1 MTDFRAMCAELLEWA
16 EHTSSHY
23 YKQADVIVR
32 ARALLAQPEPPGS
45 SCTRPA
51 SLTSK
56 ASGCRSINPLP
67 RPPSMSDLSPAAQAV
82 LDAFFAS
89 DWEDEP
95 LHANIAAAL
104 RKLEDILAQ
113 VEQSPCRPIWSEP
126 SLLSGSGYSGA
137 SPPSPPSWRASELA
151 HLPFRASTGPQP

>member
-32 ARALLAQPEPPGS
+32 ARALLAQPEPPLSS

-113 VEQSPCRPIWSEP
+113 DRAEP
-126 SLLSGSGYSGA
+126 L
-137 SPPSPPSWRASELA
+137 PPDLERAVLTERIRLFRRITAIAAELEG
-151 HLPFRASTGPQP
+151 HQ

>member
-32 ARALLAQPEPPGS
+32 ARALLAQPEPPGN

-56 ASGCRSINPLP
+56 ASGCRSINLSQ
-67 RPPSMSDLSPAAQAV
+67 RP
-82 LDAFFAS
+82 
-89 DWEDEP
+89 EDF
-95 LHANIAAAL
+95 
-104 RKLEDILAQ
+104 DD
-113 VEQSPCRPIWSEP
+113 
-126 SLLSGSGYSGA
+126 YST
-137 SPPSPPSWRASELA
+137 R
-151 HLPFRASTGPQP
+151 